1 MKNRRK
7 GRELALHLLFE
18 WSVQGGDIKKLSK
31 EFWEVTPC
39 KEGIREFAQWI
50 ALDTV
55 AHIDEIDGWI
65 KKVSK
70 HWDINRINLVDKN
83 IIRLAIF
90 EFLYA
95 DDIPCAVTINEAIEI
110 GKMYGAEESGS
121 FVNGILDK
129 VMSITNCGERKKR
142 AEV

>member
-39 KEGIREFAQWI
+39 KEGIKEFAQWI
-50 ALDTV
+50 VFDTV
-55 AHIDEIDGWI
+55 SHIDEIDSWI
-65 KKVSK
+65 KKVSR
-70 HWDINRINLVDKN
+70 HWDIDRINLVDKN
-83 IIRLAIF
+83 VLRLAIF
-90 EFLYA
+90 EMLYA

-110 GKMYGAEESGS
+110 GKLYGTDESSS
-121 FVNGILDK
+121 FLNGILDK
-129 VMSITNCGERKKR
+129 VMSKSNCEERKKR
-142 AEV
+142 A